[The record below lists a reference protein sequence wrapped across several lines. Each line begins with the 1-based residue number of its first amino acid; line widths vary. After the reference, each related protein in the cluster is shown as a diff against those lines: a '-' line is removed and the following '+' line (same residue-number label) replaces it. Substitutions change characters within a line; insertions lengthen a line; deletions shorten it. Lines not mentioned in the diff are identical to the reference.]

1 MRSMEPLIKLSG
13 KTNCHK
19 CTATASS
26 ARMNRMQ
33 VSTHQ
38 VVLLITCTAA
48 HEPVRLMCG
57 GLGTVALDCI

>member
-1 MRSMEPLIKLSG
+1 
-13 KTNCHK
+13 
-19 CTATASS
+19 
-26 ARMNRMQ
+26 MNRMQ